1 MAQSIIRNRLTAKGS
16 YPTIY
21 IRISK
26 VSEIYNSKKMSH
38 LSEMVGHY
46 QNTYFPYYD
55 KFHYFL
61 IGCISLE
68 MKHQKPLNFSDFF

>member
-26 VSEIYNSKKMSH
+26 VSEIYNSKKMEELAPFRETTIMRS
-38 LSEMVGHY
+38 
-46 QNTYFPYYD
+46 
-55 KFHYFL
+55 FL
-61 IGCISLE
+61 IT
-68 MKHQKPLNFSDFF
+68 